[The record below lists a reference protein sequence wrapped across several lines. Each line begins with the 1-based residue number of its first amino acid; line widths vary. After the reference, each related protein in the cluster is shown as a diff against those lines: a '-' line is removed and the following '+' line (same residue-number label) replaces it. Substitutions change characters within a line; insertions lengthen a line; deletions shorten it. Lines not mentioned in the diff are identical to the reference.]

1 MMVRK
6 YFLLK
11 EVVEERIVF
20 NVVNNKFF
28 EVLNLG

>member
-28 EVLNLG
+28 EDLNLG